1 MPDLSNAASPRRVV
15 ALFGALL
22 LLDASVTFGNVWP
35 TPYVSWTGELS
46 VELAVVVLALAVVA
60 WRAGTVPH
68 RWVGVISG
76 IWAALVIG
84 RYADVTAA
92 AVYGR
97 NINLYW
103 DVRHLSSVAGLLAG
117 AAHIW
122 LTVAVALAIVA
133 IPVLVFLPVRWAFR
147 QVAAAAT
154 LPRARLALAAAA
166 GVIIA
171 CYAAGLGTGS
181 ATPDYDSK
189 PEFATPV
196 TQAWARQGRL
206 LVSEIS
212 SRGRAEIPPSPPLTS
227 SFSRITGADVILVF
241 VESYG
246 AVSWD
251 RPAFASQ
258 LAASRA
264 AFDRDVHDSGRD
276 VVSAF
281 VESPTFGGS
290 SWLAHISLLSGIEVT
305 NEDVNT
311 VLMTQ
316 KRDTLVTAFAR
327 HGYRTAAVMP
337 GLQSAWPE
345 GSFYGFDHIYA
356 GADLDYQGPDFGWWS
371 VPDQYTFAWI
381 DRHEIARDHRRPV
394 FVFFP
399 TITTHTP
406 FSPIAPYQPDWSRLL
421 TDNPFDDPA
430 VELAMDE
437 SPDWMNLGPS
447 YVRSLEYDFRAIGGF
462 LRLRKD
468 RDLVMIL
475 VGDHQPPSA
484 VSGEHASWEVP
495 VHVIA
500 SRPAVLDALAAQGF
514 RRGLAPAHPAV
525 GHMNAL
531 TTMLLRAF

>member
-1 MPDLSNAASPRRVV
+1 MTDSSNPASWRRLL
-15 ALFGALL
+15 ALTGALL
-22 LLDASVTFGNVWP
+22 LLDASVTFRNVWP

-46 VELAVVVLALAVVA
+46 VELAIVVLALALAA
-60 WRAGTVPH
+60 WRAGTLP
-68 RWVGVISG
+68 RWWLGIISG
-76 IWAALVIG
+76 IWTALVIG
-84 RYADVTAA
+84 HYADVTAA

-122 LTVAVALAIVA
+122 LTCAVVLAIIAV
-133 IPVLVFLPVRWAFR
+133 PVIVFLPVRWAFR
-147 QVAAAAT
+147 QVAAAMR
-154 LPRARLALAAAA
+154 LSPPRATLAAAA
-166 GVIIA
+166 VLVVA

-181 ATPDYDSK
+181 AIPNYDGR

-196 TQAWARQGRL
+196 TAAWARQARL
-206 LVSEIS
+206 LVDEIT
-212 SRGRAEIPPSPPLTS
+212 SRGQARIPASPPLAS
-227 SFSRITGADVILVF
+227 SFSRVRGADVVVVF

-251 RPAFASQ
+251 RPAFATR
-258 LAASRA
+258 LAPSMS
-264 AFDRDVHDSGRD
+264 AFAGDVHDSGRQ

-290 SWLAHISLLSGIEVT
+290 SWLAHISLLSGIAVK

-316 KRDTLVTAFAR
+316 KRDTLVTTFER
-327 HGYRTAAVMP
+327 NGYRTAAVMP

-345 GSFYGFDHIYA
+345 GSFYGFDNIYG
-356 GADLDYQGPDFGWWS
+356 GADLGYRGPDFGWWS

-381 DRHEIARDHRRPV
+381 DRHEIARDRQPV

-406 FSPIAPYQPDWSRLL
+406 FSPIAPYQPAWNRLL
-421 TDNPFDDPA
+421 TDAPFDDAA

-447 YVRSLEYDFRAIGGF
+447 YVRSLVYDFRTMGGF
-462 LRLRKD
+462 LRLTKD

-500 SRPAVLDALAAQGF
+500 SRHEVLDALVAQGF
-514 RRGLAPAHPAV
+514 RPGLAPAHPAL
-525 GHMNAL
+525 GQMNEL
-531 TTMLLRAF
+531 TTMLLKAF